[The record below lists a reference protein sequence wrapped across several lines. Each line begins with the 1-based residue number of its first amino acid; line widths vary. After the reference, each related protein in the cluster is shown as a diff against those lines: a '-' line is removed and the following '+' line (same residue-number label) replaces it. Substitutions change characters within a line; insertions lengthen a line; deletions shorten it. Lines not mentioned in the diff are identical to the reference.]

1 MKVRYSNNINAF
13 GGVNFVLQEFDKLKI
28 GNILY
33 DNLPSLSPKSSYSW
47 RDIFY
52 SFSSIYFCGGNCME
66 DAKTI
71 LANQF
76 GSNPIFNLCSPDTL
90 LRRMG
95 DLCTD
100 QLLCNTKRGNVEH
113 QYNINQ
119 TMTDMNIKLLK
130 KLGEFNKDE
139 VVLTETEIVTLRP
152 FNWIPWKECSN
163 I

>member
-1 MKVRYSNNINAF
+1 MKLRYSNNINAF

-47 RDIFY
+47 RYFY

-76 GSNPIFNLCSPDTL
+76 GSNPIFNSCSPDTL

-113 QYNINQ
+113 QYNI
-119 TMTDMNIKLLK
+119 T
-130 KLGEFNKDE
+130 
-139 VVLTETEIVTLRP
+139 RP
-152 FNWIPWKECSN
+152 
-163 I
+163 